1 MTKNMLVELSDA
13 IADAAELAGKSTVLV
28 DARRRFPASGIAF
41 AKDLILTANHVVE
54 REEDIN
60 VILADGTE
68 VKARLAGRD
77 PGTDLAVLKLDPST
91 GSGQVASATPAEVS
105 KTPARVGQFV
115 LAIGRPSKNGI
126 ESSFGTVNSIGGPA
140 RTGRGGML
148 EKFIKTD
155 VVSYPGFSGGP
166 LVNGDGTIFGVNT
179 SGFGS
184 GSAITIPAD
193 VAWKIAETLAK
204 HGKIKHGYL
213 GIRSQTVNIPAD
225 SQKALKRTQETGLL
239 LVGLEDDS
247 PAGKAGLMV
256 GDILVSINGETVE
269 HHDELFARLSGDVAG
284 KSIPI
289 EILRGGKVESIKVEI
304 GER

>member
-1 MTKNMLVELSDA
+1 MAKNMLVELSDA

-28 DARRRFPASGIAF
+28 DARRRFPASGIAIT
-41 AKDLILTANHVVE
+41 KDLILTADHVLE
-54 REEDIN
+54 RDEDIK

-68 VKARLAGRD
+68 LNARLAGRD
-77 PGTDLAVLKLDPST
+77 PGSDLAVLKLDS
-91 GSGQVASATPAEVS
+91 ASATPAEVS

-126 ESSFGTVNSIGGPA
+126 QSSFGSVNSIGGPV

-166 LVNGDGTIFGVNT
+166 LVNGDGTIFGINT

-184 GSAITIPAD
+184 GSAITIPTD
-193 VAWKIAETLAK
+193 IAWKIAETLEK
-204 HGKIKHGYL
+204 DGKIKRGYL

-225 SQKALKRTQETGLL
+225 SQKTLKRNQDTGLL
-239 LVGLEDDS
+239 LVGLEEDS
-247 PAGKAGLMV
+247 PAGKNGLMV
-256 GDILVSINGETVE
+256 GDILVSVNGEPVS
-269 HHDELFARLSGDVAG
+269 HHDELFARLDADVVG

-289 EILRGGKVESIKVEI
+289 EVLRGGKLESIKVTV